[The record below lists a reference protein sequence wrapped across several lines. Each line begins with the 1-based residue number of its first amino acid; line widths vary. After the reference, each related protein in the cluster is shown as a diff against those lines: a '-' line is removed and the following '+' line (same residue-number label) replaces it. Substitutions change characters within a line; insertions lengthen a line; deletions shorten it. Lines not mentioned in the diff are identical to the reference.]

1 MKKYPK
7 SQPLHYGYVIV
18 LCCFLIMFVIVGLV
32 FLLTGHSG
40 LLISLA
46 GGFFFGW
53 AYAGVSVQTP
63 LLVQAVF
70 GNRY

>member
-1 MKKYPK
+1 MMKKYPK

-32 FLLTGHSG
+32 FLLMGHSG

-46 GGFFFGW
+46 GGFFFG
-53 AYAGVSVQTP
+53 
-63 LLVQAVF
+63 
-70 GNRY
+70 